1 MELKIFEEITMDFL
15 LVGKYFL
22 TEFYS
27 KLKLV
32 VAGHTGNAVDQ
43 LFSILVQEFKQVEI
57 RSVDDLFKIMSNS
70 PITPKPVCE
79 HLFYTFDWKG
89 FIEKKL
95 SKVELKYHSLY
106 HSFQVL
112 REKTGE
118 VSFVSFRGKLY
129 PQDNKYVPE
138 EGIKLLQDDIQF
150 DDIGPAEF
158 RVDKLNLAKVFSNL
172 YKYFPGLP
180 LEVRIPVQSSWD
192 ALKETLE
199 ALPSRK
205 DSLVKMK
212 LSCFPKQ
219 SSSAVEP
226 PPQFQFVEDD
236 IPELQGELFPESLE
250 EGNFSQEVVVGMD
263 VCVYSHTKAQRPWLG
278 RVQKV
283 LPEDKFVIHWY
294 TRRGRSNKFHAMT
307 QPDGAPALVEQ
318 LNAVVMF
325 WEFSEV

>member
-138 EGIKLLQDDIQF
+138 EGIKLLQDD
-150 DDIGPAEF
+150 
-158 RVDKLNLAKVFSNL
+158 
-172 YKYFPGLP
+172 
-180 LEVRIPVQSSWD
+180 
-192 ALKETLE
+192 
-199 ALPSRK
+199 
-205 DSLVKMK
+205 
-212 LSCFPKQ
+212 
-219 SSSAVEP
+219 
-226 PPQFQFVEDD
+226 
-236 IPELQGELFPESLE
+236 
-250 EGNFSQEVVVGMD
+250 
-263 VCVYSHTKAQRPWLG
+263 
-278 RVQKV
+278 
-283 LPEDKFVIHWY
+283 
-294 TRRGRSNKFHAMT
+294 
-307 QPDGAPALVEQ
+307 
-318 LNAVVMF
+318 
-325 WEFSEV
+325 